1 MTGREGKFLSLI
13 PSLIHY
19 PFSLSLPLP
28 LFPLS
33 PNRWTGENGRQWE
46 RGMGPFALPV
56 RSSLYPSLNQEKWA
70 WEREKETGIDRPERD
85 LREAGNREGRGR
97 AGTHFISIHSL
108 SLPSLP
114 SPPHLGKCSPIIS
127 FSWRSMIDWRE
138 LDRRERWT
146 TRERGMAPFLP
157 IYLFPLPLSI
167 WGRYGKDEI
176 ERGCVRTKR
185 RKGKDVTSS
194 SLHSL
199 SFLFLSSLYHLF
211 LHSHFLEIDDRERQ
225 ERKGMAC
232 QVRSV
237 PFSVVSSLV
246 RDWKTQR
253 PDTPVPPFRR

>member
-114 SPPHLGKCSPIIS
+114 SPPSRHCSDLLSIPFLGREGKWVEEAMSLSLTHFTPSSIPSSPQKWWVNRGQYERWKWPNKRMKKKCPS
-127 FSWRSMIDWRE
+127 FS
-138 LDRRERWT
+138 L
-146 TRERGMAPFLP
+146 
-157 IYLFPLPLSI
+157 
-167 WGRYGKDEI
+167 
-176 ERGCVRTKR
+176 
-185 RKGKDVTSS
+185 SS
-194 SLHSL
+194 SPHC
-199 SFLFLSSLYHLF
+199 
-211 LHSHFLEIDDRERQ
+211 EGDWET
-225 ERKGMAC
+225 GMWT
-232 QVRSV
+232 
-237 PFSVVSSLV
+237 
-246 RDWKTQR
+246 D
-253 PDTPVPPFRR
+253 

>member
-114 SPPHLGKCSPIIS
+114 SPPSRRSPIYPLPWQREGSWVREVMSLVPCRHFSPFLSLPHSLIS
-127 FSWRSMIDWRE
+127 F
-138 LDRRERWT
+138 
-146 TRERGMAPFLP
+146 
-157 IYLFPLPLSI
+157 
-167 WGRYGKDEI
+167 
-176 ERGCVRTKR
+176 VRVL
-185 RKGKDVTSS
+185 GASFVTSP
-194 SLHSL
+194 
-199 SFLFLSSLYHLF
+199 
-211 LHSHFLEIDDRERQ
+211 IWTVTAPNR
-225 ERKGMAC
+225 
-232 QVRSV
+232 
-237 PFSVVSSLV
+237 
-246 RDWKTQR
+246 
-253 PDTPVPPFRR
+253 